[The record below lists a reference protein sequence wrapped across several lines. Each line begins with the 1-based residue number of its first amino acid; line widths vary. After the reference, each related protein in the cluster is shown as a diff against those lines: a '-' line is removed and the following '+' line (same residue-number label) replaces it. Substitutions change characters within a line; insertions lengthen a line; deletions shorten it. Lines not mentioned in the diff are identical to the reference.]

1 MVRGGGWRKKSA
13 KQKKGAASLTLSLP
27 NPPPFLPSSHF
38 DTCHAGYLD
47 TITGVNTGS
56 FNRKYRK
63 KRLKQT
69 KPSVPFTKGVRLTQ
83 GSTVFELFLLYPAPH
98 ARVLHLWER
107 YSLSLCTAEAL
118 MGESKR
124 ANSRPEGAYREI
136 ISRHDRGIL
145 RDRWERETG
154 NLENG
159 NKVEN

>member
-1 MVRGGGWRKKSA
+1 M
-13 KQKKGAASLTLSLP
+13 
-27 NPPPFLPSSHF
+27 
-38 DTCHAGYLD
+38 
-47 TITGVNTGS
+47 
-56 FNRKYRK
+56 
-63 KRLKQT
+63 KQT

-98 ARVLHLWER
+98 ARFLHLWER

-145 RDRWERETG
+145 RDPWERETG